1 MKIAQV
7 GALLRRIVKAPWL
20 KETLLAVPRIA
31 LLVPRL
37 LTDERVPRQ
46 TKLALAGLAVYIAS
60 PWDLIPDFIPGVGQL
75 DDAIVL
81 LLFVDAVLNQVDDSI
96 LLEHWTGEV
105 DTLRR
110 VQAFSHK
117 ISRWTPKELKSYLF
131 GQAVAAGE
139 KRAEETPPDTGKKQ
153 DTDKKREQQSHR
165 SV

>member
-1 MKIAQV
+1 MKIAQL
-7 GALLRRIVKAPWL
+7 GALLRRVVKAPWL

-37 LTDERVPRQ
+37 LADERVPRR
-46 TKLALAGLAVYIAS
+46 TKVALAGLAVYIAS
-60 PWDLIPDFIPGVGQL
+60 PWDLIPDFIPGLGQL

-96 LLEHWTGEV
+96 ILEHWTGEV

-110 VQAFSHK
+110 VQEFSRK
-117 ISRWTPKELKSYLF
+117 VSKWTPTQLKTYLF

-139 KRAEETPPDTGKKQ
+139 KRPEQAPQDDEKKS
-153 DTDKKREQQSHR
+153 EQKHTSG
-165 SV
+165 

>member
-1 MKIAQV
+1 MKIAQL
-7 GALLRRIVKAPWL
+7 GALLRRVVKAPWL

-37 LTDERVPRQ
+37 LADERVPRQ
-46 TKLALAGLAVYIAS
+46 TKLALAGLAVYIVS
-60 PWDLIPDFIPGVGQL
+60 PWDLIPDFIPGLGQL

-96 LLEHWTGEV
+96 ILEHWTGEV

-110 VQAFSHK
+110 VQEFSRK
-117 ISRWTPKELKSYLF
+117 VSKWTPTQLKTYLF

-139 KRAEETPPDTGKKQ
+139 KRSEQSPQDDEKKS
-153 DTDKKREQQSHR
+153 EQKHTSG
-165 SV
+165 